1 MEFHLGIAMR
11 HQNWESSLSKGKPK
25 TLGEG
30 KIRLGSPS
38 SGLDL
43 RRSQR
48 EFGWNFEWME
58 HLYGFR
64 QLGWKGNPWCGHS
77 QKKTQKNQ
85 ETSFQGVTRSSL
97 AASSRKSS
105 QLHVFPFPT
114 PLTFKNNSKAE
125 RFFKPSHPKKSE
137 PPTAALPASARR
149 DFQVFLWLHKVGIRG
164 IFPQELRR
172 KERLSPLLFL
182 RVFFWNF
189 APFIWGR
196 RIKITPGFG
205 SFFP

>member
-30 KIRLGSPS
+30 KITLGSPS

-48 EFGWNFEWME
+48 EFGWNFEWIE

-77 QKKTQKNQ
+77 QKKPKKIRRHNSKVSPGAPWLHPAGKAPSSTFFPSPPRWPLRTIPKPSAFSNPLIPKNLSLQ
-85 ETSFQGVTRSSL
+85 QQPCRHLPGETSKIFYGFIKWGSGGFFHRSWGE
-97 AASSRKSS
+97 RKDF
-105 QLHVFPFPT
+105 L
-114 PLTFKNNSKAE
+114 
-125 RFFKPSHPKKSE
+125 RFFFSG
-137 PPTAALPASARR
+137 
-149 DFQVFLWLHKVGIRG
+149 F
-164 IFPQELRR
+164 
-172 KERLSPLLFL
+172 
-182 RVFFWNF
+182 FFWNF